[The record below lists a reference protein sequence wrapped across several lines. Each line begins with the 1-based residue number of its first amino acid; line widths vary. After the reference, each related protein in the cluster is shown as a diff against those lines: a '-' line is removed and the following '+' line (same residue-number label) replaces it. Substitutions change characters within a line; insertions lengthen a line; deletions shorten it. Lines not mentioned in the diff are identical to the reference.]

1 MSPEPHRLQKELLA
15 NLAGEQPAFE
25 ASMPAVSDHF
35 VEAPATRER
44 AARSAALLIVGSA
57 ALLASSAAVLA
68 FQLPAGLAV
77 AGAGL
82 AAIAFGNALLA
93 GQRAKRARRKTG
105 ETQSRFR
112 KRSTTQPATAE
123 FELDRRWESREAPGQ
138 MAAMFDALGD
148 MFATIGTDGGVIWA
162 NETFRAATREPQP
175 IGKSL
180 IEIGIVPLDTETGR
194 EIRLGEGEGQ
204 RVWSWRQ
211 TASRDH
217 QGKLVTYVIGREVT
231 GERAGREQLAD
242 AKARA
247 EAANSAKTRFLAT
260 VSHEI
265 RTPLNGILGMT
276 HLLSQTET
284 TAEQAGYLKTVRESG
299 YSLLQLMEDLL
310 DTTSIEAG
318 RFHLREND
326 CNPREL
332 VQTTCELM
340 AARAHEKG
348 IEIASHVAFDV
359 PETIV
364 SDAGR
369 LKQILFN
376 LIGNAIKFTDE
387 GGIQIEVD
395 RADDT
400 LIFSVSDTGPGLK
413 PEDQRRIFGEFER
426 ADNSSTRRHGGAGL
440 GLAISSRIVQAL
452 GGTIRVDSVL
462 GEGSRFSFSVPIKAA
477 ACAAA
482 PNPDLAGSPL
492 MGRSVLLLAPVGPVA
507 DTLIRS
513 IRELGGRA
521 ERAAAPETVTAALA
535 RIGSGVTDLLIDRR
549 IASEN
554 ADFVEATA
562 HTLGE
567 GIDKTVLIAPED
579 SRDLKLSP
587 ALAAGRW
594 LVRPV
599 RAVSLVN
606 VLGRRDDRDERNR
619 ASGSITTPTL
629 LRPSDTPTFD
639 ILLAEDNPVNALIVR
654 TMLARLGHR
663 VTLVENGLD
672 LVDAALE
679 RPDGKCRFD
688 LVVTDISMPELDGE
702 QAIREIRS
710 AEAAEN
716 LKRLPIIV
724 LSADGQAEKRDALLA
739 NGADGHT
746 EKPVDPE
753 WFTRLVSVTAAE
765 GRKAREA

>member
-1 MSPEPHRLQKELLA
+1 MSPEPHRLQQELLA
-15 NLAGEQPAFE
+15 NLGGDEPSPPSNRPVIPEAAPPVSARAG
-25 ASMPAVSDHF
+25 AS
-35 VEAPATRER
+35 RI
-44 AARSAALLIVGSA
+44 AALYIVGSA
-57 ALLASSAAVLA
+57 ALLAASAAVLA
-68 FQLPAGLAV
+68 LELPVGFAV

-82 AAIAFGNALLA
+82 SAIAFGNALLA
-93 GQRAKRARRKTG
+93 GRRAERARRKAG
-105 ETQSRFR
+105 KKLRAAGR
-112 KRSTTQPATAE
+112 TANVGRAVAE
-123 FELDRRWESREAPGQ
+123 RELDRSWESRETPGQ
-138 MAAMFDALGD
+138 IASMFDALGD
-148 MFATIGTDGGVIWA
+148 MFATIGADGGIRSA
-162 NETFRAATREPQP
+162 NETFRTATGEPQP

-180 IEIGIVPLDTETGR
+180 VEIGVVPLDTETGR
-194 EIRLGEGEGQ
+194 EVRLGEGENQ

-211 TASRDH
+211 AASRDPA
-217 QGKLVTYVIGREVT
+217 GKLVTYVIGREVT
-231 GERAGREQLAD
+231 GERATREQLAE
-242 AKARA
+242 AKVRA
-247 EAANSAKTRFLAT
+247 ESANTAKTRFLAT

-299 YSLLQLMEDLL
+299 HSLLQLIEDLL

-318 RFHLREND
+318 RFHLRED
-326 CNPREL
+326 ACNPREL

-348 IEIASHVAFDV
+348 IEIASHVSFDV

-369 LKQILFN
+369 LKQVLFN
-376 LIGNAIKFTDE
+376 LIGNAIKFTEE

-395 RADDT
+395 RSDDM
-400 LIFSVSDTGPGLK
+400 LIFSVADTGPGLK
-413 PEDQRRIFGEFER
+413 PEDQQRIFREFER

-440 GLAISSRIVQAL
+440 GLTISTRIVHAL
-452 GGTIRVDSVL
+452 GGTLRVDSAP
-462 GEGSRFSFSVPIKAA
+462 GDGSRFSFSVPIKTTGENP
-477 ACAAA
+477 A
-482 PNPDLAGSPL
+482 PHPDLAGAPL
-492 MGRSVLLLAPVGPVA
+492 SGKCVLLLAPVGPVA

-521 ERAAAPETVTAALA
+521 ERAASPETVTAAIV
-535 RIGSGVTDLLIDRR
+535 RFGGEVTDLLIDRR
-549 IASEN
+549 IARDN
-554 ADFVEATA
+554 PDFVEAA
-562 HTLGE
+562 ARDLGE
-567 GIDKTVLIAPED
+567 AVDKTVLIAPED
-579 SRDLKLSP
+579 SRDLTLSP
-587 ALAAGRW
+587 ELAAGRW

-599 RAVSLVN
+599 RAASLVN

-619 ASGSITTPTL
+619 ASGGITTPTL

-639 ILLAEDNPVNALIVR
+639 ILLAEDNPVNALVVR
-654 TMLARLGHR
+654 TMLARQGHR

-724 LSADGQAEKRDALLA
+724 LSADGQSERREALLA
-739 NGADGHT
+739 QGADGHA

-753 WFTRLVSVTAAE
+753 WFTRLVAVTGSD

>member
-1 MSPEPHRLQKELLA
+1 MQRELLA
-15 NLAGEQPAFE
+15 NLAGEEPAFE
-25 ASMPAVSDHF
+25 SSVPAVSDPF
-35 VEAPATRER
+35 VEAPPTPRR
-44 AARSAALLIVGSA
+44 AAGTSALLIVGSA
-57 ALLASSAAVLA
+57 ALLACSAAVLA
-68 FQLPAGLAV
+68 LELPVGFAI

-82 AAIAFGNALLA
+82 AAVAFGNALLT
-93 GQRAKRARRKTG
+93 GRRAERARRKAG
-105 ETQSRFR
+105 AKPALLR
-112 KRSTTQPATAE
+112 KRKSARPATSE
-123 FELDRRWESREAPGQ
+123 FDLDRRWESGEGQ
-138 MAAMFDALGD
+138 GQIASMFDALGD
-148 MFATIGTDGGVIWA
+148 MFATIGTDGGVTSA
-162 NETFRAATREPQP
+162 NETFRAATGETQP
-175 IGKSL
+175 LGKSL
-180 IEIGIVPLDTETGR
+180 VEIGIVPLDTETGR
-194 EIRLGEGEGQ
+194 EVRLGEGECQ

-211 TASRDH
+211 TASRDP

-231 GERAGREQLAD
+231 GERAAREQLAE

-247 EAANSAKTRFLAT
+247 EAASTAKTRFLAT

-395 RADDT
+395 RADDS
-400 LIFSVSDTGPGLK
+400 LVFSVTDTGPGLK
-413 PEDQRRIFGEFER
+413 PEDQQRIFGEFER
-426 ADNSSTRRHGGAGL
+426 ADNSTTRRHGGAGL
-440 GLAISSRIVQAL
+440 GLTISSRIAQAL
-452 GGTIRVDSVL
+452 GGSIRVDSVA
-462 GEGSRFSFSVPIKAA
+462 GEGSRFSFTIPIKAA
-477 ACAAA
+477 ECAAA
-482 PNPDLAGSPL
+482 PNPDLAGRPL
-492 MGRSVLLLAPVGPVA
+492 KGKSILLLAPVGPVA
-507 DTLIRS
+507 ETLIRS

-521 ERAAAPETVTAALA
+521 ERAAAPETVKAALV
-535 RIGSGVTDLLIDRR
+535 RFGGDVTDLVIDRR

-554 ADFVEATA
+554 AEFVEATA
-562 HTLGE
+562 HELGE
-567 GIDKTVLIAPED
+567 GVGKTVLIAPED

-619 ASGSITTPTL
+619 ASSGITTPTL
-629 LRPSDTPTFD
+629 LRPSDAPTFD
-639 ILLAEDNPVNALIVR
+639 ILLAEDNPVNAMIVR

-702 QAIREIRS
+702 EAIREIRS
-710 AEAAEN
+710 VEAAEN
-716 LKRLPIIV
+716 LRRLPIIV
-724 LSADGQAEKRDALLA
+724 LSADGQAEKRDLLLA